1 MDIGDITA
9 ELERYL
15 GPDAEDLSLPPAAF
29 TSPELW
35 EVERQ
40 LVFGRSWVLVAHVDE
55 LAETGSYVSL
65 SVAGEPVVVVRG
77 QDGALNGLSPVC
89 RHRLM
94 PVVEEGTGRTDV
106 FTCPYH
112 LWRYALDGRL
122 VGATHMKRNPAF
134 DPAAC
139 RLPAFAVEEWQ
150 GFVFVNLDASAE
162 PLGPHLRRIGEDL
175 VNYRLPELTQV
186 AGWTEEWHCNWKIAV
201 ENAHEN
207 YHVMG
212 FHPETL
218 QPTTPGSART
228 TVRAD
233 SPWADS
239 MRVRYAEP
247 LEPVVLDLTEEE
259 RAHLYGFFVF
269 PSGSLAASGDMVI
282 WLSLLPTSIDRT
294 LVRGGVLMP
303 SALLDGQDREAVRKE
318 AEAYAARINGE
329 DRHGLEAVQRGAASR
344 FAERGHLSP
353 KEPGVLLFYRSL
365 ARALLRDDADWPGE
379 LYPPLERVAPSLPTR
394 P

>member
-1 MDIGDITA
+1 MDVREIVA

-15 GPDAEDLSLPPAAF
+15 GPDAAALSLPPAAF

-35 EVERQ
+35 ERERER
-40 LVFGRSWVLVAHVDE
+40 VFGRSWVLVAHVDE
-55 LAETGSYVSL
+55 LAEPGAYVAL

-77 QDGALNGLSPVC
+77 EDGVLRGLSTVC

-94 PVVEEGTGRTDV
+94 PVVEEGSGRTDV

-112 LWRYALDGRL
+112 LWRYGLDGRL

-134 DPAAC
+134 DPSAC
-139 RLPAFAVEEWQ
+139 RLPGFAVEEWR

-162 PLGPHLRRIGEDL
+162 PLAPHLRRIGEDL

-186 AGWTEEWHCNWKIAV
+186 ASWTEEWRCNWKVAV

-218 QPTTPGSART
+218 QPTTPGGAPTR
-228 TVRAD
+228 VRAD

-239 MRVRYAEP
+239 MRVRYAAP
-247 LEPVVLDLTEEE
+247 LEPGVLDLTEEE

-269 PSGSLAASGDMVI
+269 PSGSLAASGDMVV
-282 WLSLLPTSIDRT
+282 WLSLIPASLDRT
-294 LVRGGVLMP
+294 LVRGGILMP
-303 SALLDGQDREAVRKE
+303 ASMVEHQDRDTVRKE
-318 AEAYAARINGE
+318 AEAYAAVINGE
-329 DRHGLEAVQRGAASR
+329 DRRGLEAVQRGAMSR
-344 FAERGHLSP
+344 FGERGHLSP

-365 ARALLRDDADWPGE
+365 ARALCREDGEYPGG
-379 LYPPLERVAPSLPTR
+379 L
-394 P
+394 

>member
-1 MDIGDITA
+1 MDTEEIVA

-15 GPDAEDLSLPPAAF
+15 GPDAAELSLPPAAF

-35 EVERQ
+35 EIERER
-40 LVFGRSWVLVAHVDE
+40 VFGRSWILVAHADE
-55 LAETGSYVSL
+55 LAETGSYVAL
-65 SVAGEPVVVVRG
+65 SVAGEPVVVVRDEG
-77 QDGALNGLSPVC
+77 GTLRGLSPVC

-94 PVVEEGTGRTDV
+94 PVVEEGAGRTDV

-112 LWRYALDGRL
+112 LWRYGLDGQL
-122 VGATHMKRNPAF
+122 IGATHMKRNPAF
-134 DPAAC
+134 DPSAC
-139 RLPAFAVEEWQ
+139 RLPRFAVEEWR
-150 GFVFVNLDASAE
+150 GFVFVNLDTSVE
-162 PLGPHLRRIGEDL
+162 PLGPHLRRIDENL
-175 VNYRLPELTQV
+175 TNYRLSELTQV

-212 FHPETL
+212 LHPETL
-218 QPTTPGSART
+218 QPTTPGGAETR
-228 TVRAD
+228 VRAD

-239 MRVRYAEP
+239 MRVRYATP

-259 RAHLYGFFVF
+259 RSHLYGFFVF

-282 WLSLLPTSIDRT
+282 WLSLIPSAIDRT

-303 SALLDGQDREAVRKE
+303 AAMIEGQDREAVRKE
-318 AEAYAARINGE
+318 AEAYAALINGE
-329 DRHGLEAVQRGAASR
+329 DQRGLEEVQRGAVSR

-353 KEPGVLLFYRSL
+353 KEPGVLLFYRGL
-365 ARALLRDDADWPGE
+365 ARALLREDAEWPGE
-379 LYPPLERVAPSLPTR
+379 L
-394 P
+394 